1 MRIGFAFFFS
11 ILIFL
16 PVLIRADV
24 PFSIIDL
31 TLVGETDLRQCVNH
45 QLEFKWQYSKPIPE
59 CLVEMI
65 LSEVFTKGD
74 TVFWES
80 GTVTMDQPGFQYVS
94 LGDIRDGAKYRFS
107 IRAKDPD
114 AEWSDYATLEF
125 EMNSVPA
132 KPAIVTTRDFI
143 SRQNE
148 MELKFTP
155 AADKQVKPSGIR
167 YQIKLTSDSLGKN
180 ILFDQTVAPLMSKDM
195 NLYHKIRQPL
205 PENSACYAWVRAWD
219 GVENS
224 PWSEYLKFFI
234 NRINEPPG
242 KFRLLSPLS
251 GEEFA
256 TSPNLSWK
264 AASDPDDQFG
274 DGVATYK
281 VEISVDNEFQVIA
294 FEKNLVDR
302 SVQIESKVLENHLKY
317 FWRATAIDRSSL
329 QTISEN
335 VGEFII
341 NSGNQS
347 PALPKLI
354 SPGNRSVLKISE
366 PLVFQLG
373 EDPDKNDRLSC
384 EILISEED
392 NPNILAKILL
402 PDSLLEMAR
411 ANLLSGIEVSY
422 DNIVQVKLSNFPE
435 SARFQDGEWYRFR
448 VNVTDGWGGKTT
460 SDWTTSVFRF
470 DDEINQPPLPPID
483 GFAPDSVI
491 VQTLYPVIKW
501 SRGTDPDIADRLS
514 YQVILSRD
522 KNFTG
527 RTYIVQSTAYDKTEL
542 AIATPLL
549 ENSTYFWKVR
559 SIDLE
564 DARSDWSDVH
574 SFGVNHFNEPPFGP
588 VELISP
594 RSLEELSPESC
605 FWWKKTSDPD
615 PGDSVGYIL
624 ELSEFTDF
632 IQPLISYRIR
642 PGQIVPWKGTNPAA
656 DQVMGIR
663 LADIPGCELLKD
675 NTMYYWRIM
684 AIDKQ
689 SLASPPPDEMPRIAF
704 NRINNSPT
712 AVVSGFSPRNG
723 EIVATQ
729 TPELRWEPSQDPD
742 FVDLHMYLTYEL
754 QISQSSQFVDSQT
767 ERFET
772 VPGENFFRVPKSL
785 AENQKWFYRVRA
797 KDNHGARSDW
807 SSINSF
813 ITNAISEA
821 PLQVIE
827 GFLPK
832 DSMIVD
838 TRKPLISWLPSSDP
852 DPNQSS
858 RDLTYTVKYY
868 PSGEPKKSA
877 EVTTKAGVTSI
888 QLPQLAEDKYY
899 QYQVMAVD
907 PDGKKSAWSKAVIFG
922 INSIDDPPKSFLMLS
937 PFYEEDSV
945 TVDVKFS
952 WDRTI
957 DKDPGGQVTY
967 HLFYGSDSSF
977 VANTTEVILDQSSE
991 KDSVII
997 YYPVHR
1003 FQNGAR
1009 YFWKLAA
1016 VDNSGLWRWAS
1027 NSQTKPFPFNTIGYR
1042 RAQSTVFGPTKFQL
1056 HQNYPNPFNTTTR
1069 IQYEVPQRG
1078 DVDVV
1083 MYDMLGKAVK
1093 ILASRSHSPGIYDV
1107 YWDGTDMANNSLPG
1121 GMYLC
1126 RMSASG
1132 FVSHKKVLLMR

>member
-1 MRIGFAFFFS
+1 MRIRFALALL
-11 ILIFL
+11 ILAFL
-16 PVLIRADV
+16 PVLTSAES
-24 PFSIIDL
+24 PFSILNL
-31 TLVGETDLRQCVNH
+31 TLVGENDLRQCVNH
-45 QLEFKWQYSKPIPE
+45 QLEFKWQYSQPTAE
-59 CLVEMI
+59 CSVEMI
-65 LSEVFTKGD
+65 LSEVLLKGD

-80 GTVTMDQPGFQYVS
+80 GTVTMDQPSFQYVS
-94 LGDIRDGAKYRFS
+94 LGDIQDGAKYRFS
-107 IRAKDPD
+107 IRAKNPIM
-114 AEWSDYATLEF
+114 EWSDYATLDF
-125 EMNSVPA
+125 VMNSVPA
-132 KPAIVTTRDFI
+132 KPAFVMPKDFI

-148 MELKFTP
+148 IELKFTP
-155 AADKQVKPSGIR
+155 ATDKQTKPSGIR
-167 YQIKLTSDSLGKN
+167 YQIKLSSDSLGKN
-180 ILFDQTVAPLMSKDM
+180 ILFDRTVAPLMSKDM
-195 NLYHKIRQPL
+195 NLYHKIREPL
-205 PENSACYAWVRAWD
+205 PENSVCYAWVRAWD
-219 GVENS
+219 AVEYS
-224 PWSEYLKFFI
+224 PWESQRFFV

-242 KFRLLSPLS
+242 EFRLLSPLS

-256 TSPNLSWK
+256 TAPNLSWET
-264 AASDPDDQFG
+264 ASDPDEQFG
-274 DGVATYK
+274 DGVAAYK
-281 VEISVDNEFQVIA
+281 VEISADRDFQTIA
-294 FEKNLVDR
+294 FEKKVVGKSIQL
-302 SVQIESKVLENHLKY
+302 ESKVLENHLKY
-317 FWRATAIDRSSL
+317 FWRATAIDQSL
-329 QTISEN
+329 LMMVSEN
-335 VGEFII
+335 AGEFII
-341 NSGNQS
+341 NSGNRV
-347 PALPKLI
+347 PAVPKLI
-354 SPGNRSVLKISE
+354 SPSNRSVLKKSE
-366 PLVFQLG
+366 PLIFQLG

-384 EILISEED
+384 EILISKED
-392 NPNILAKILL
+392 DPEILAKISL

-422 DNIVQVKLSNFPE
+422 DNVIRIRLSNFTE
-435 SARFQDGEWYRFR
+435 STQFQDGEWYRFQ

-470 DDEINQPPLPPID
+470 NDEINQPPLPPID
-483 GFAPDSVI
+483 GFSPDSTI
-491 VQTLYPVIKW
+491 VQTLFPILRW
-501 SRGTDPDIADRLS
+501 SRGTDSDVGDRLS

-522 KNFTG
+522 RNFTG

-542 AIATPLL
+542 TITMPLL

-574 SFGVNHFNEPPFGP
+574 YFGVNHFNEPPSGP

-594 RSLEELSPESC
+594 RSLEELNPESC
-605 FWWKKTSDPD
+605 FWWKKASDPD
-615 PGDSVGYIL
+615 PGDSIGYIL
-624 ELSEFTDF
+624 ELSEFSDF
-632 IQPLISYRIR
+632 IQPSISYRIELR
-642 PGQIVPWKGTNPAA
+642 RTLPWKGMNPPD
-656 DQVMGIR
+656 DQAIGIR
-663 LADIPGCELLKD
+663 LADVPGRDSLKD

-684 AIDKQ
+684 AMDRQ
-689 SLASPPPDEMPRIAF
+689 QLASPPPDEMPRVAF
-704 NRINNSPT
+704 NQINNSPT
-712 AVVSGFSPRNG
+712 TIASGFSPRNG
-723 EIVATQ
+723 EIVKTQ
-729 TPELRWEPSQDPD
+729 MPELRWEPSQDPD
-742 FVDLHMYLTYEL
+742 FVDLHMYISYEL
-754 QISQSSQFVDSQT
+754 QISQSSQFIDSQT

-772 VPGENFFRVPKSL
+772 ARGQNFFSVPKLLS
-785 AENQKWFYRVRA
+785 ENQKWFYRVRA

-821 PLQVIE
+821 PLAVTE
-827 GFLPK
+827 GLLPK

-868 PSGEPKKSA
+868 PADEPKKSA

-899 QYQVMAVD
+899 RYQVMAVD
-907 PDGKKSAWSKAVIFG
+907 PDGKKSVWSKHVIFG
-922 INSIDDPPKSFLMLS
+922 VNSVDEPPKPFLMVS

-945 TVDVKFS
+945 TVDAVFT
-952 WDRTI
+952 WNRAI
-957 DKDPGGQVTY
+957 DKDPGSHVSY
-967 HLFYGSDSSF
+967 HFFYGFDSSF
-977 VANTTEVILDQSSE
+977 VTNTIEVVIDPPSQN
-991 KDSVII
+991 DSIVT

-1042 RAQSTVFGPTKFQL
+1042 RTQSTAFGPTKFQL

-1069 IQYEVPQRG
+1069 IQYEVSESG

-1083 MYDMLGKAVK
+1083 MYNVLGKAVK
-1093 ILASRSHSPGIYDV
+1093 ILASRNHSPGIYDV
-1107 YWDGTDMANNSLPG
+1107 YWDGTDEANNSLPG